1 VRELWVRVL
10 AATMLGDPTQTAPR
24 APLASACRAAAAKH
38 RQRSAEALCRKAG
51 RRRPSRH

>member
-1 VRELWVRVL
+1 MRELWVRVL